1 MLAAF
6 RKRLDFKVVRAEASP
21 SAELAFAFALR
32 CCVILF
38 VVGAAASA
46 KADESEPVKILSGFR
61 QPGQQPSA
69 GNGSVDARDEADL
82 PTRQLETFGTWS
94 AVEPTSAAA
103 FGVRNPE
110 ATTRNGIDQNTQDLP
125 PLVMP
130 GLVDRPY
137 GIDDQNV
144 APIPTLPNKAIEG
157 SSPESMTTTIPVV
170 PDARDIV
177 ARPRLNNSASDQE
190 PPSRKSDADSQLNI
204 YDSAPRL
211 LAPSDE
217 SPTSVVTA
225 ADDSLASVW
234 QLAAAQLLST
244 FLGVLLAVGLFLLVR
259 VAAVKHFGVNLGVT
273 FQLGAASKPSVQ
285 TISENEAADV
295 VPFGVQSPQPED
307 SSQQSAPEHASVVAD
322 PADFRFRVIGSVN
335 GDDDSASEG
344 MLDRETEAGI
354 LKSVFEQNLNL
365 MKTLDKKNESA
376 A

>member
-1 MLAAF
+1 MRQELFMLAAF

-82 PTRQLETFGTWS
+82 PTRQLETFGTGS

-217 SPTSVVTA
+217 SPTSVVT
-225 ADDSLASVW
+225 
-234 QLAAAQLLST
+234 QLLST